1 MDVTA
6 EIIRNTIVYG
16 ASDYTAAHSL
26 SSSRSLNYVT
36 GGSIT
41 KPDVATV
48 SIIPFT
54 LNYQDAVGLFGAE
67 NYFIKININVDLTA
81 TNKCFEEPLWEC
93 ARLSKEDGTVNT
105 YASGIIDQEKDLTT
119 VNTYDPATITTS
131 LQKRRGAYLSID
143 LSNLKTGNKYIDSW
157 FDVRLYTS
165 GREEHP
171 YNRMYIRAN
180 DFFYIGFHARNTRRL
195 PYNVECIVGNE
206 YLSEENLTDDQRRY
220 IARKIS

>member
-26 SSSRSLNYVT
+26 SSSKSLNYVT

-67 NYFIKININVDLTA
+67 NYIIKIKYNINQ
-81 TNKCFEEPLWEC
+81 
-93 ARLSKEDGTVNT
+93 
-105 YASGIIDQEKDLTT
+105 I
-119 VNTYDPATITTS
+119 
-131 LQKRRGAYLSID
+131 
-143 LSNLKTGNKYIDSW
+143 
-157 FDVRLYTS
+157 
-165 GREEHP
+165 
-171 YNRMYIRAN
+171 
-180 DFFYIGFHARNTRRL
+180 
-195 PYNVECIVGNE
+195 
-206 YLSEENLTDDQRRY
+206 
-220 IARKIS
+220 